1 MAHTRRTARVDA
13 IMSRP
18 SFCISMEAAPLKL
31 SVLIPVFN
39 EQDSVE
45 EILHRVAA
53 VPVAKEI
60 VVVNDCSRD
69 RTGAILDRLQIEGL
83 RVIHHGQN
91 QGKGAAVRTALG
103 AATGDLAIIQDAD
116 LEYDPDEY
124 VKLIE
129 PILEGRAQV
138 VYGVRNLDGQKWLF
152 RNGNRLLTLLTNL
165 LYGSRIHDMETCY
178 KLIPTS
184 LFRDLDIQCN
194 RFDME
199 PEITAKLL
207 LRGYRIHEVPI
218 SYEPRGEKK
227 LSAWRDGLPALLT
240 LLRCR
245 FRGPAGRKAA
255 SSVTVSNHEDTKGTK
270 TR

>member
-1 MAHTRRTARVDA
+1 MT
-13 IMSRP
+13 RP
-18 SFCISMEAAPLKL
+18 SISMEAPPLKL

-45 EILHRVAA
+45 EILRRVAA

-60 VVVNDCSRD
+60 VVVNDCSID
-69 RTGAILDRLQIEGL
+69 RTGAILDKLDVEDL

-91 QGKGAAVRTALG
+91 QGKGAAVRTALR

-116 LEYDPDEY
+116 LEYDPEEY
-124 VKLIE
+124 AKLLHPVI
-129 PILEGRAQV
+129 EGRAQV

-152 RNGNRLLTLLTNL
+152 RNGNRLLTLMTNV
-165 LYGSRIHDMETCY
+165 LYGASIHDMETCY
-178 KLIPTS
+178 KLIPTE

-207 LRGYRIHEVPI
+207 RRGIRIHEVPI
-218 SYEPRGEKK
+218 SYRPRGEKK

-240 LLRCR
+240 LVKCR
-245 FRGPAGRKAA
+245 FGAA
-255 SSVTVSNHEDTKGTK
+255 PRRTPRPEIS
-270 TR
+270 

>member
-1 MAHTRRTARVDA
+1 MPRL
-13 IMSRP
+13 
-18 SFCISMEAAPLKL
+18 SFCTEVPPLKL
-31 SVLIPVFN
+31 SVLIPVFD

-45 EILHRVAA
+45 EILRRVAA
-53 VPVAKEI
+53 VPIPKEI

-69 RTGAILDRLQIEGL
+69 RTGAILDGL
-83 RVIHHGQN
+83 DMDDVRVIHHAVN
-91 QGKGAAVRTALG
+91 QGKGAAVRTALK

-116 LEYDPDEY
+116 LEYDPEEY
-124 VKLIE
+124 AKLLQ
-129 PILEGRAQV
+129 PVLEGRARV

-178 KLIPTS
+178 KLIPTE
-184 LFRDLDIQCN
+184 LFRQLDIRSN

-207 LRGYRIHEVPI
+207 RRGHRIFEVPI
-218 SYEPRGEKK
+218 SYRPRGEKK

-240 LLRCR
+240 LLKYR
-245 FRGPAGRKAA
+245 F
-255 SSVTVSNHEDTKGTK
+255 
-270 TR
+270 